1 MALERV
7 AIEDRVE
14 EVLRT
19 AMEEEVGETS
29 TAVPPGRADRRR
41 VETRLTTTDLAR
53 TALLRTVLAVGM
65 VTLRR
70 RRVTVEVVTED
81 LLVRPRRCTA
91 CPLLPSLST
100 VEDLLLLPPA
110 MEGTEEVLEDLRR
123 PRTEG
128 TGRTPVRLRLPLLP
142 LREVSTEATAA
153 TEEVLLEAV
162 EGGTTTAVV
171 EVVLS
176 RVEGGIRSSVT
187 DIFRE
192 TRRSPI
198 NTKKRA
204 LQNSVSLSLP
214 TLFFRDDLCFEC
226 VFSVPIKKK
235 PASRSSPHRKA
246 EVVAHCTCSLLTDL
260 RELSGTRCL

>member
-7 AIEDRVE
+7 ATGDRAE

-19 AMEEEVGETS
+19 AMEEEVGGTS

-41 VETRLTTTDLAR
+41 VETRLTMTDLAR
-53 TALLRTVLAVGM
+53 TALLRTALAVGM

-70 RRVTVEVVTED
+70 RRVMVEAVSED

-91 CPLLPSLST
+91 CPLLLSLST

-110 MEGTEEVLEDLRR
+110 TEGTEEVLEDLRR
-123 PRTEG
+123 QRTEG
-128 TGRTPVRLRLPLLP
+128 TGRTPVHLRLPLP
-142 LREVSTEATAA
+142 LREVSMEATVA
-153 TEEVLLEAV
+153 TEEALLEAV

-187 DIFRE
+187 NIFRE
-192 TRRSPI
+192 TRRSPL
-198 NTKKRA
+198 NTQKQA
-204 LQNSVSLSLP
+204 L
-214 TLFFRDDLCFEC
+214 
-226 VFSVPIKKK
+226 
-235 PASRSSPHRKA
+235 
-246 EVVAHCTCSLLTDL
+246 
-260 RELSGTRCL
+260 